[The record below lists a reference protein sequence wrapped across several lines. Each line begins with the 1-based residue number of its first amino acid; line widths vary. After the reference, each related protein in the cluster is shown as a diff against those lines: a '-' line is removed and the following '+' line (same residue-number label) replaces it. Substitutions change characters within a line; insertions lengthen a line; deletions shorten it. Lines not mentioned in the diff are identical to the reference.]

1 MIILEN
7 IIKEYP
13 SADGSAPFRAL
24 DNISLTV
31 QTGEFVAVVGPSG
44 SGKSTLMNL
53 IGLLDRPSAGRYV
66 LDGTPVE
73 HLTGDAQARIR
84 GERIGFV
91 FQGYNLIPRMTALEQ
106 VMIPLAYRGM
116 PLAQRQAL
124 AAAALRR
131 VGLSDREKSLPNMLS
146 GGQQQRV
153 AVARAIAGS
162 PSVLLADEPTGALD
176 TRTGVEV
183 MELFSKLNAEGST
196 VVLITHAPEV
206 AQKAHRVVSI
216 RDGKILS
223 DVSNSI
229 AR

>member
-1 MIILEN
+1 MIVLEN
-7 IIKEYP
+7 IVKEYA

-24 DNISLTV
+24 DGVSLV
-31 QTGEFVAVVGPSG
+31 VEDGEFVAVMGPSG

-53 IGLLDRPSAGRYV
+53 VGLLDRPTSGRYL
-66 LDGTPVE
+66 LDTESVE
-73 HLTGDAQARIR
+73 HLTGDAQAKIR

-106 VMIPLAYRGM
+106 VMMPLAYRGT
-116 PLAQRQAL
+116 PLAQRKAL
-124 AAAALRR
+124 AAAALAR
-131 VGLSDREKSLPNMLS
+131 VGLSGRENSMPNQLS

-176 TRTGVEV
+176 TRTGAEV

-206 AQKAHRVVSI
+206 AQKARRIVSI

-223 DVSNSI
+223 DVLNAA